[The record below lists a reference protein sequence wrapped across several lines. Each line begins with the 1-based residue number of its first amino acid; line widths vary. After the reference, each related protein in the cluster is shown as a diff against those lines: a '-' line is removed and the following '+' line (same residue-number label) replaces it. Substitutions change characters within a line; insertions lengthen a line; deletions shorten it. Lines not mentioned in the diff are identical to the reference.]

1 MSEIESLRLHSL
13 LYDGITEL
21 NTFAH
26 NLYTVRELWERHGG
40 CAILGFVLL
49 DAPQLEGRMGWQE
62 FDRTL
67 LTIAENLKSCAQAHP
82 GSILSINRV
91 RGDEF
96 YLFLPVDSDL
106 GSVRDEILAVLGSR
120 GVDLSFLSCGAGLF
134 RSQEGVRWERL
145 LYRAVEEV
153 RDGAVSQGRKKEEAL
168 TTYLEG
174 MAAHPNFTLHYQP
187 IVRLR
192 DRTPIGY
199 ECLFRLPMG
208 APFVGNELFFAFAE
222 KTPYITAI
230 EEQIWDMAHAELGP
244 GPEILFFNVT
254 PHTLLQSGRFLLNG
268 DRSVVL
274 EITERV
280 KIPDWGLFRR
290 KVDELKAAGR
300 RIAID
305 DVGAG
310 YSSLQAV
317 LEIQPNFIKIDYSLI
332 HGMDNHPIKRG
343 LIASL
348 AEAADHM
355 GSQVIAECIE
365 SAGELAAL
373 LELGVELGQG
383 NALQP
388 PLPRD
393 QLHLLPAS

>member
-1 MSEIESLRLHSL
+1 MSEVEGLRLHSL

-21 NTFAH
+21 NTLAH
-26 NLYTVRELWERHGG
+26 NLYTVRELWERHNG
-40 CAILGFVLL
+40 CSILGFVLL
-49 DAPQLEGRMGWQE
+49 DAPQLEWHMGWQE

-67 LTIAENLKSCAQAHP
+67 LSIAENLKACAENLP
-82 GSILSINRV
+82 GSILCVNRI

-96 YLFLPVDSDL
+96 YLFLPV
-106 GSVRDEILAVLGSR
+106 GAEPGTVRDEILALLGSR
-120 GVDLSFLSCGAGLF
+120 GVDLSFLSCGAGTF
-134 RSQEGVRWERL
+134 RGREGVRWERL

-153 RDGAVSQGRKKEEAL
+153 RDGAVVQGRKKEEGLAA
-168 TTYLEG
+168 YLEG
-174 MAAHPNFTLHYQP
+174 MAAHPAFSLHYQP

-192 DRTPIGY
+192 DRIHLGV
-199 ECLFRLPMG
+199 ECLFRLPLG

-222 KTPYITAI
+222 RTPYITPL
-230 EEQIWDMAHAELGP
+230 EEQIWDKAHAELGP
-244 GPEILFFNVT
+244 GAEILFFNVT
-254 PHTLLQSGRFLLNG
+254 PHTLLKSERFFQNG
-268 DRSVVL
+268 VRSTVL

-280 KIPDWGLFRR
+280 KIPDWAQFRR
-290 KVDELKAAGR
+290 RVEELKDAGR

-317 LEIQPNFIKIDYSLI
+317 LEIQPHFIKIDYSLI
-332 HGMDNHPIKRG
+332 HGLENHPIKRG

-348 AEAADHM
+348 VEAADHM

-388 PLPRD
+388 PRPFAELNF
-393 QLHLLPAS
+393 

>member
-1 MSEIESLRLHSL
+1 VSEIEGLRLHSL

-21 NTFAH
+21 NTLAH
-26 NLYTVRELWERHGG
+26 NLYTVRELWERGNG

-67 LTIAENLKSCAQAHP
+67 LVIAENLKACAEAIP
-82 GSILSINRV
+82 RSVLCVNRV

-96 YLFLPVDSDL
+96 YLFLPADADP
-106 GSVRDEILAVLGSR
+106 GAARDEILALLGSR
-120 GVDLSFLSCGAGLF
+120 GVDLSFLSCGAGTF
-134 RSQEGVRWERL
+134 RGREGVRWERL

-153 RDGAVSQGRKKEEAL
+153 RDGAVLQGRKKEEAL
-168 TTYLEG
+168 TAYLEG
-174 MAAHPNFTLHYQP
+174 LAAKPVFSLHYQP

-192 DRTPIGY
+192 DRSLVGV

-222 KTPYITAI
+222 KTPYITSI
-230 EEQIWDMAHAELGP
+230 EERIWDKAHAELGP
-244 GPEILFFNVT
+244 GAEILFFNVT
-254 PHTLLQSGRFLLNG
+254 PLTLLESDRFFENG
-268 DRSVVL
+268 IRSAVL

-280 KIPDWGLFRR
+280 KIPDWARFRR
-290 KVDELKAAGR
+290 RVEELKGAGQ

-317 LEIQPNFIKIDYSLI
+317 LEIQPHFIKIDYSLI
-332 HGMDNHPIKRG
+332 HGLENHPIKRG

-348 AEAADHM
+348 VEAAGHM
-355 GSQVIAECIE
+355 DAQVIAECIE
-365 SAGELAAL
+365 TDRELEAL
-373 LELGVELGQG
+373 LELGVDLGQG
-383 NALQP
+383 HALQP
-388 PLPRD
+388 PLPRSE
-393 QLHLLPAS
+393 LRF

>member
-1 MSEIESLRLHSL
+1 MSEIEGLRLHSL

-21 NTFAH
+21 NTLAH
-26 NLYTVRELWERHGG
+26 NLYTIRELWERHNG
-40 CAILGFVLL
+40 CSILGFVLL

-67 LTIAENLKSCAQAHP
+67 LAIAENLKGCAESLP
-82 GSILSINRV
+82 GSVLCVNSV

-96 YLFLPVDSDL
+96 YLFLPVTADP
-106 GSVRDEILAVLGSR
+106 GSARDEILALLGSR
-120 GVDLSFLSCGAGLF
+120 GVDLSFLSCGAGMF
-134 RSQEGVRWERL
+134 RGREGVRWERL

-153 RDGAVSQGRKKEEAL
+153 RAGAVLQGRKKEEGLSA
-168 TTYLEG
+168 YLEG
-174 MAAHPNFTLHYQP
+174 MAARPDFSLHYQP

-192 DRTPIGY
+192 DRSPIGF

-222 KTPYITAI
+222 KSPYITSI
-230 EEQIWDMAHAELGP
+230 EEQIWDKAHAELGP
-244 GPEILFFNVT
+244 GAEILFFNVT
-254 PHTLLQSGRFLLNG
+254 PHTLLQSERFLQNG
-268 DRSVVL
+268 IRSTVL

-280 KIPDWGLFRR
+280 KIPDWARFRR
-290 KVDELKAAGR
+290 RVEELKAAGR

-317 LEIQPNFIKIDYSLI
+317 LEIQPHFIKIDYSLI
-332 HGMDNHPIKRG
+332 HGLENHPIKRG

-348 AEAADHM
+348 VEAAGHM

-365 SAGELAAL
+365 SDAEMAAL
-373 LELGVELGQG
+373 LDLGVELGQG

-388 PLPRD
+388 PLPRAA
-393 QLHLLPAS
+393 LKI